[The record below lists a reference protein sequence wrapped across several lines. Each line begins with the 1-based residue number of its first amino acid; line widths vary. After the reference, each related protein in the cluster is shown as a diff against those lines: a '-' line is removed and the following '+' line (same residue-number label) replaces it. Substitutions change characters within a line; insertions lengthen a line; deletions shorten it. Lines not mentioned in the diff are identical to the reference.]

1 MPDVQGGSTQHC
13 TQSMIP
19 NCTNARKIE
28 HLNVLQ
34 QDEQIDRC
42 KRYFERIH
50 LRHRALPEVDF
61 AAINTATTFL
71 GKPVSFPLL
80 ISSMTGG
87 EHELTERINRH
98 LALAAEATGVAMGVG
113 SQRVMFTHPE
123 SRRSFAVRQYAPN
136 ALLFANLG
144 AVQLN
149 YGFDLAHCRQA
160 IDALAADALFLHLNP
175 LQEVVQPEGNTNF
188 SGLAERIGQI
198 AKVLKQPVVIKE
210 VGAGLSHADVE
221 QLLTHG
227 LQYFDIAGSGGTS
240 WSRLEHY
247 RDDST
252 GGRTLGLTFQD
263 WGIPTPVALDQLSP
277 LGNRVTLIASGGIRN
292 GIDMVKALILGGQ
305 LCGVAAPF
313 VEPAMQSADAVIR
326 TIERLRLEFTT
337 TMFLLGIAKIS
348 DLIGNRRL
356 ILDWPTV

>member
-1 MPDVQGGSTQHC
+1 
-13 TQSMIP
+13 MIAD
-19 NCTNARKIE
+19 CTNARKIE
-28 HLNVLQ
+28 HLNILR

-50 LRHRALPEVDF
+50 LSHRALPEVDF
-61 AAINTATTFL
+61 AAIDTATTFL

-98 LALAAEATGVAMGVG
+98 LALAAESTGVAMGVG

-149 YGFDLAHCRQA
+149 YGFELAHCHQA
-160 IDALAADALFLHLNP
+160 IDVLAADGLFLHLNP
-175 LQEVVQPEGNTNF
+175 LQEVVQPEGDTNF
-188 SGLAERIGQI
+188 SGLAERLGQI
-198 AKVLKQPVVIKE
+198 ARALKQPVVIKE
-210 VGAGLSHADVE
+210 VGAGLSRPDVE
-221 QLLTHG
+221 RLLAHG

-240 WSRLEHY
+240 WSRLEYY
-247 RDDST
+247 RDRSISERD
-252 GGRTLGLTFQD
+252 LGLTFQD

-277 LGNRVTLIASGGIRN
+277 LGDRVTLIASGGIRD
-292 GIDMVKALILGGQ
+292 GIDMVKALILGGR
-305 LCGVAAPF
+305 LCGVAAPLI
-313 VEPAMQSADAVIR
+313 EPAMQSVDAVIN

-337 TMFLLGIAKIS
+337 AMFLLGIAKVS

-356 ILDWPTV
+356 ILDWSSI